1 MAVIELK
8 IGCVDLSEK
17 SLSLGTWCSKDES
30 CHGECQREDAQ
41 GEMGGGGDA
50 METRA
55 GLGRIWAV
63 CAAC

>member
-1 MAVIELK
+1 MK
-8 IGCVDLSEK
+8 R
-17 SLSLGTWCSKDES
+17 LSLGAWWPRDES
-30 CHGECQREDAQ
+30 VTGGGQREDAQ
-41 GEMGGGGDA
+41 GDEMGGGGDA